1 METYAPQESDV
12 GATLRVVETST
23 YGDGQIDTAT
33 SSNSTGE
40 VADNLTLSAPTI
52 SGNATVGQILTASAP
67 THRQPR
73 RHHHLSVEGKF
84 GSGFVEYFR
93 RHRSDLSA
101 LGLDPTVRCQRRHLE
116 VSQSATDPHGGDVT
130 SDSSAS
136 TGPVNAFTD
145 PSLSDVSIGTLPGND
160 AVTVS
165 WQATVDPQSDQLIVN
180 PTYTGSVTGTNF
192 SQVAAD
198 GTVPLD
204 TLSLEGEIFNDAN
217 GNGTLD
223 GGEVG
228 ISGVSLSV
236 FVQGGLTALESTTTN
251 GSGVY
256 DFTGLAAGNYYV
268 QINTLPSGYGN
279 SSPVRD
285 TTPTTTL
292 AARTTASP
300 CPAA

>member
-1 METYAPQESDV
+1 M
-12 GATLRVVETST
+12 
-23 YGDGQIDTAT
+23 
-33 SSNSTGE
+33 
-40 VADNLTLSAPTI
+40 
-52 SGNATVGQILTASAP
+52 
-67 THRQPR
+67 
-73 RHHHLSVEGKF
+73 
-84 GSGFVEYFR
+84 
-93 RHRSDLSA
+93 
-101 LGLDPTVRCQRRHLE
+101 
-116 VSQSATDPHGGDVT
+116 
-130 SDSSAS
+130 
-136 TGPVNAFTD
+136 
-145 PSLSDVSIGTLPGND
+145 IGTLPGSD

-192 SQVAAD
+192 SQVPAD

-236 FVQGGLTALESTTTN
+236 FVQGSLTALESTTTN
-251 GSGVY
+251 GGGVY
-256 DFTGLAAGNYYV
+256 DLTGLAAGNYYV
-268 QINTLPSGYGN
+268 QIDAVPVGLRQFVASCTTLI
-279 SSPVRD
+279 
-285 TTPTTTL
+285 PTITL